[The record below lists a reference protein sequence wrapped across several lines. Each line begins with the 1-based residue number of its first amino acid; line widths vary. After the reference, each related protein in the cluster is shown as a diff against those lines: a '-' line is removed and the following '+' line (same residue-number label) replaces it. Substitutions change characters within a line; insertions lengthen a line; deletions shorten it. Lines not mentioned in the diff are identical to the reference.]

1 MARRRTHRGS
11 LFTTA
16 ARSSAIACD
25 DSRGGASASAFDG
38 RATTQRDG
46 DQVRLSRLEA

>member
-1 MARRRTHRGS
+1 MARRRTHCGS

-25 DSRGGASASAFDG
+25 YGRGGASARAFDG
-38 RATTQRDG
+38 RASAQRDS